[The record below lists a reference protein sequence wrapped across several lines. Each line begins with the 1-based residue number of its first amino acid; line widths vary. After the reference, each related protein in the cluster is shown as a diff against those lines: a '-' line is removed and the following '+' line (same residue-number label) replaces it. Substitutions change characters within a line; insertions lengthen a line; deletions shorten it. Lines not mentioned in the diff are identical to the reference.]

1 MVQLFNPELNKVYF
15 INQYTLLHI
24 LSGSGGIQVDFKNYF
39 DWEDK
44 VIYLEKGQYIKF
56 LSDDFHVQKME
67 FHSKTV
73 FENREVR
80 VLFKHLIS
88 LGYIDALE
96 GSPLEKYLSGKASQ
110 TNSMEIID
118 HSLKQWF
125 HQNPFNASKSEY
137 ESIFDVKESI
147 DQLFSTHLTSLEL
160 HDLANG
166 NGMDASR
173 LIKEKLGVTAR
184 SMLEEKRM
192 VEGKKKVVFTDCS
205 VQEVCFDVGF
215 KDPAYF
221 NRVFKKRTGYTPI
234 EFRNNFAYEH
244 QDTFV
249 ENLIE
254 LIRTHHRKEH
264 QMEFY
269 ADKLNISVKALA
281 KKTRDKTQETLGS
294 LIRNELIGTSKKM
307 LQQELTI
314 KDISIQLG
322 FEEPNHFSA
331 FFKNNTGETPSQYKN
346 KKVQG
351 IAPFL

>member
-56 LSDDFHVQKME
+56 LSDDFKAQKME
-67 FHSKTV
+67 FPSKTI

-88 LGYIDALE
+88 LGYIDALQ

-110 TNSMEIID
+110 PDSREIID
-118 HSLKQWF
+118 HSLVQWF
-125 HQNPFNASKSEY
+125 QQNPFNASKSEY
-137 ESIFDVKESI
+137 QSIFDVKESI
-147 DQLFSTHLTSLEL
+147 DQLFSTQVALLEL
-160 HDLANG
+160 RDLACED
-166 NGMDASR
+166 GMDASR
-173 LIKEKLGVTAR
+173 LIKEKLGVTVR
-184 SMLEEKRM
+184 SMLEEKRL
-192 VEGKKKVVFTDCS
+192 VESKKKVVFTDCS

-234 EFRNNFAYEH
+234 EFRDNFDYER
-244 QDTFV
+244 QDRFV
-249 ENLIE
+249 ENLME
-254 LIRTHHRKEH
+254 LIRLHHKNEH

-269 ADKLNISVKALA
+269 ADKLNLSVKALA
-281 KKTRDKTQETLGS
+281 KKTKDKMHDTLGS

-307 LQQELTI
+307 LQQEMSI
-314 KDISIQLG
+314 KEISLQLG

-331 FFKNNTGETPSQYKN
+331 FFKHSTGETPSQYKN